1 MNETVLASGMETTAL
16 MNDFNTLIRCS
27 RTIQRG
33 IFVEPA
39 IVIALAFDFPG
50 RPELVVSKQI
60 SEIFEFRPGNFGMS

>member
-1 MNETVLASGMETTAL
+1 METTAL
-16 MNDFNTLIRCS
+16 MNDSNTRLRCS

-39 IVIALAFDFPG
+39 IASASASDFPG

-60 SEIFEFRPGNFGMS
+60 SENFEFRPGNFGMS